1 MVENIFTIGVFV
13 LVLGVFVSE
22 IYKIIFERQMES
34 KDERGQMLVYKIK
47 SFSYAV
53 LTGGI
58 FIGVALVAI
67 LNLMNKEFFI
77 YYVMLVFFIQSI
89 GSSIYLAIVRKV

>member
-1 MVENIFTIGVFV
+1 MGSILTIIVFL
-13 LVLGVFVSE
+13 LVIGVFVSE
-22 IYKIIFERQMES
+22 IYKIVFERRMES
-34 KDERGQMLVYKIK
+34 KDERGQLLIFKTK

-58 FIGVALVAI
+58 FFGVALVAI
-67 LNLMNKEFFI
+67 FNLMNKEFFI

-89 GSSIYLAIVRKV
+89 GSSIYLATVRKV